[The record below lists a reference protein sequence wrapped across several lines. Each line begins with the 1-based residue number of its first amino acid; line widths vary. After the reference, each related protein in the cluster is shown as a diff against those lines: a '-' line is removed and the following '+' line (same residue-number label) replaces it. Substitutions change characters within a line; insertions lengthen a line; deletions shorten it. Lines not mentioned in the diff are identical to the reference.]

1 MAFITRNQFYIDG
14 KWVDPTSDGTIEV
27 TDPTTE
33 KAFARVPAGA
43 APDIDLAVE
52 AAAVALAGWS
62 EVDVSRRVTFCSAI
76 ADALT
81 KRSDELAEI
90 ITRELGMPLDSSKHV
105 QVGLAIRTFSSMATV
120 VDDVRF
126 EEYIGS
132 TKVVRTPIGV
142 VGAITPW
149 NYPLHQIAAKIAPAI
164 VAGNTVVLK
173 PSEVTPL
180 NAFILAEIFDEVGL
194 PAGVV
199 NVVTGYGA
207 VAGERLAEHPL
218 VDMVSFTGST
228 GAGRRVSEIAARTVK
243 RTALEL
249 GGKSANVIL
258 SDVEGELLQKAVTD
272 ALGACFYN
280 SGQTCTALTRLV
292 VPREKLSEV
301 EAILKD
307 GVATFTV
314 GNPFH
319 AGTRLGP
326 LVSKIQRDRVREHIE
341 RGEKE
346 GARLIAGGPT
356 PPAHLDEGYF
366 VRPTIFSGVTAE
378 MSIAQD
384 EIFGP
389 VLTVLAYDD
398 EEDALHI
405 ANDSEY
411 GLSGGVW
418 SSDVAKAER
427 FARRVRTGMIKINDG
442 EPHPDSPFGGFKQS
456 GHGRE
461 YGKFGLEEFLSTQAL
476 YL

>member
-1 MAFITRNQFYIDG
+1 MGIITRNQFYIGG
-14 KWVDPTSDGTIEV
+14 KWIDPTSDGMIDVIDPATEEV
-27 TDPTTE
+27 
-33 KAFARVPAGA
+33 FARVPEGVA
-43 APDIDLAVE
+43 ADIDLAVE
-52 AAAVALAGWS
+52 AGHDALRSWS
-62 EVDVSRRVTFCSAI
+62 EVDVASRVAYCSAI

-81 KRSDELAEI
+81 ARSDELAAI
-90 ITRELGMPLDSSKHV
+90 ITRELGMPLQASKNT
-105 QVGLAIRTFSSMATV
+105 QVGPPIRTFGSMAGV
-120 VDDVRF
+120 VEDVSF
-126 EEYIGS
+126 EENLGS

-180 NAFILAEIFDEVGL
+180 NAFVLAEIFEEVGL

-199 NVVTGYGA
+199 NVLTGYGP

-228 GAGRRVSEIAARTVK
+228 GAGRRVSEVAARTVK
-243 RTALEL
+243 RTSLEL
-249 GGKSANVIL
+249 GGKSANVVL
-258 SDVEGELLQKAVTD
+258 EDVEGDLLRKAVTD

-292 VPREKLSEV
+292 VPRDKLAEV
-301 EAILKD
+301 EAILENS
-307 GVATFTV
+307 VTAFIV
-314 GNPFH
+314 GNPFDD
-319 AGTRLGP
+319 GVRLGP
-326 LVSKIQRDRVREHIE
+326 LVSKIQRDRVRGYIE
-341 RGEKE
+341 RGEEE

-356 PPAHLDEGYF
+356 APDDLQKGYF
-366 VRPTIFSGVTAE
+366 VRPTIFSAVTSN
-378 MSIAQD
+378 MTIAQE

-389 VLTVLAYDD
+389 VLAVLAYDT
-398 EEDALHI
+398 EEDALRI

-442 EPHPDSPFGGFKQS
+442 VPHPDSPFGGFKQS

-461 YGKFGLEEFLSTQAL
+461 YGRFGVEEFLSTQAL